1 MNVRLQYNTTL
12 TAGVYYNDQFA
23 MNNYDVQIHF
33 QTNSVNGEDHNI
45 GLSRIKYF
53 IQESLDSTVFIHSNN
68 LKQARKFLAADC
80 TVATLPEEPVDQII
94 GMMLYCKLNAICE
107 DHLHITELELSSDLG
122 DNIIYKHSYLELQ
135 GPFEAQG
142 WWHLPNL
149 AQCDPKL
156 LTKLLSTD
164 SQVVKLTRGDDWSE
178 LGLSWASVKET
189 PSTDSS
195 TVVYAQFNKD
205 EN

>member
-1 MNVRLQYNTTL
+1 MNVRLQYDTTL

-23 MNNYDVQIHF
+23 MNNYDVRIHF
-33 QTNSVNGEDHNI
+33 QTNSVNAEDHNV
-45 GLSRIKYF
+45 GLSRIKHF
-53 IQESLDSTVFIHSNN
+53 VQESLDSTVFIHSNN

-94 GMMLYCKLNAICE
+94 GMMMYCKLNAICE
-107 DHLHITELELSSDLG
+107 DHLHITERELSSDLG
-122 DNIIYKHSYLELQ
+122 DNIIYKHSYLEPL

-164 SQVVKLTRGDDWSE
+164 SQVVKLTRGDDWSN
-178 LGLSWASVKET
+178 LGLAWANVKET
-189 PSTDSS
+189 TTVDSS

>member
-1 MNVRLQYNTTL
+1 MNVRLQYDTTL

-33 QTNSVNGEDHNI
+33 QTNSVNAEDHNI
-45 GLSRIKYF
+45 GLSRIKHF

-80 TVATLPEEPVDQII
+80 TVTTLPEEPVDQII
-94 GMMLYCKLNAICE
+94 GMRLYCKLNAICE

-122 DNIIYKHSYLELQ
+122 DNIMYKHSYLELL

>member
-1 MNVRLQYNTTL
+1 MNVRLQYDTTL
-12 TAGVYYNDQFA
+12 TAGVYYNGRFA
-23 MNNYDVQIHF
+23 MNNYDIRIHF

-45 GLSRIKYF
+45 GLSRMKHF
-53 IQESLDSTVFIHSNN
+53 VHESLDSTVFISSDN

-107 DHLHITELELSSDLG
+107 DYLHVTELELSSDLG
-122 DNIIYKHSYLELQ
+122 DNITYKHSYLEPL
-135 GPFEAQG
+135 GPFETQG

-156 LTKLLSTD
+156 LTKLLNTD
-164 SQVVKLTRGDDWSE
+164 SQVVKLTRGDDWSD
-178 LGLSWASVKET
+178 LGLSWPNAKEPT
-189 PSTDSS
+189 TSDSS

>member
-1 MNVRLQYNTTL
+1 MNVRLQYDTTL

-23 MNNYDVQIHF
+23 MNNYDVRVHF
-33 QTNSVNGEDHNI
+33 QTNSVNAEDHNV
-45 GLSRIKYF
+45 GLSRIKHF
-53 IQESLDSTVFIHSNN
+53 IHESLDSTVFIHSNN

-107 DHLHITELELSSDLG
+107 DRLHITELELSSDLG
-122 DNIIYKHSYLELQ
+122 DNIMYKHSYLEPL
-135 GPFEAQG
+135 GPFDTQG
-142 WWHLPNL
+142 WWHLSNL

-156 LTKLLSTD
+156 LTKLLSGD

-178 LGLSWASVKET
+178 LGLAWANVKEIT
-189 PSTDSS
+189 TVDSS